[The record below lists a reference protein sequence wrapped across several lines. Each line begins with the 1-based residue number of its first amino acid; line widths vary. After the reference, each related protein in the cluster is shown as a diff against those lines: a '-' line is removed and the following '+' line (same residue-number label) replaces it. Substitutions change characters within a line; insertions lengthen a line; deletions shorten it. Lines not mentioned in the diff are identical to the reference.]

1 MNNKNKD
8 NGNNDSD
15 NNDSYNTNNI
25 NKLKKKTVITTLMKI
40 MTISLSKII

>member
-25 NKLKKKTVITTLMKI
+25 NNKKKTVITILMKI